1 MGFVLWSLLPDVA
14 DWLVGVL
21 LGTHFLVEGAALA
34 AFAIAL
40 HRSP

>member
-1 MGFVLWSLLPDVA
+1 MLPGVA

-21 LGTHFLVEGAALA
+21 LGTHFIVEGAALA
-34 AFAIAL
+34 AFALAL